1 MPKIVAKQDFEDV
14 YKIARQIDRV
24 LGVLLFKEKNIRRTW
39 KENILLLTLPT
50 NVALLSILGLTT
62 LFRAHFSLISILMCS
77 SITIVIVTH
86 YFGIEVIVQHKQEIL
101 GFYDWCSKMYNIEE
115 KYHVVQ
121 RKRALFHIKYVHKWT
136 VRLFK
141 WMRILLY
148 SDAFAITILISTV
161 GSFLPDHIYPDF
173 LAPLPYILPFEDNK
187 TWKAF
192 IITVLCQYKCAVD
205 LCSFSIFV
213 FGMFYI
219 VSFCILTYLNII
231 HDTVQM
237 MGMQIRNQYETEQ
250 ENVDDIE
257 AVKFDTN
264 GLTLTIREWNK
275 IIVDQINDVNKITT
289 EFSNV
294 FSIFFLNL
302 EFSSF
307 GALFIFGLEM
317 LVVQEQY
324 MYAFGVLTIAMFL
337 FTFCLINEK
346 LMEKMTTIQ
355 HALYDIPWY
364 YVAPKDR
371 QFLVTTLFCGTIQK
385 GLTAAGLHGLSIE
398 RYGKIVQ
405 AAYTNCIILKDLLDP
420 H

>member
-1 MPKIVAKQDFEDV
+1 MSKQALKQDFEEV
-14 YKIARQIDRV
+14 YEIAKQIDRM
-24 LGVLLFKEKNIRRTW
+24 LGVLLFKKEGVRRTW
-39 KENILLLTLPT
+39 QENILLLTIPS
-50 NVALLSILGLTT
+50 NVALLLVFGLTT
-62 LFRAHFSLISILMCS
+62 LLVSKFSLISILMCS

-86 YFGIEVIVQHKQEIL
+86 YFGILVIVQHRHEIL
-101 GFYDWCSKMYNIEE
+101 GFYEWCRNMYNID
-115 KYHVVQ
+115 KNYHPVQ
-121 RKRALFHIKYVHKWT
+121 WRRAKFNIRYVHKWT
-136 VRLFK
+136 IRLFK

-148 SDAFAITILISTV
+148 SDAFAITILISIV
-161 GSFLPDHIYPDF
+161 GSYLPDHIYPDF
-173 LAPLPYILPFEDNK
+173 LAPLPYILPFENNK
-187 TWKAF
+187 TWPAF
-192 IITVLCQYKCAVD
+192 IVTVLCQYKCAVD

-237 MGMQIRNQYETEQ
+237 MGMQIRDEYEKE
-250 ENVDDIE
+250 ERIVDDID
-257 AVKFDTN
+257 AIKFDLN
-264 GLTLTIREWNK
+264 GITLTLPEWNK
-275 IIVDQINDVNKITT
+275 IIVDQINDVNVIVTA
-289 EFSNV
+289 FSNV

-307 GALFIFGLEM
+307 GALFIFGLEF

-324 MYAFGVLTIAMFL
+324 SYAFGVLTIAMFL
-337 FTFCLINEK
+337 FTFCFINEK
-346 LMEKMTTIQ
+346 IVEKMTVIQ

-371 QFLVTTLFCGTIQK
+371 QFLVTALFCGTIQK
-385 GLTAAGLHGLSIE
+385 GLTAAGLHSLSIE

-405 AAYTNCIILKDLLDP
+405 AAYTNCIILKDLIEN